1 LQLDCKTKKLH
12 TPGKTVNISSTG
24 VLFNAQ
30 NELTLGPGID
40 LVLDWP
46 VLLEGYTAL
55 RLHLRG
61 SIVRA
66 SGRQAAFEIVKYK
79 FQTTKRPPTPESW
92 SVKSFE
98 RLPLTARER
107 ETVLLVTEGYK
118 NHEMAEKM
126 GISEQTTKNHLHS
139 IFEKLG
145 VADRLELALYAIHES
160 LRD

>member
-1 LQLDCKTKKLH
+1 VGDPTTRREGEKRARTRFALELQLDCKTKKLH

-66 SGRQAAFEIVKYK
+66 SGRQAAFEIVQVYVPDDEA
-79 FQTTKRPPTPESW
+79 T
-92 SVKSFE
+92 
-98 RLPLTARER
+98 
-107 ETVLLVTEGYK
+107 
-118 NHEMAEKM
+118 
-126 GISEQTTKNHLHS
+126 
-139 IFEKLG
+139 
-145 VADRLELALYAIHES
+145 ADRILVGQIFRTFAS
-160 LRD
+160 DRP

>member
-1 LQLDCKTKKLH
+1 
-12 TPGKTVNISSTG
+12 
-24 VLFNAQ
+24 
-30 NELTLGPGID
+30 
-40 LVLDWP
+40 
-46 VLLEGYTAL
+46 
-55 RLHLRG
+55 
-61 SIVRA
+61 
-66 SGRQAAFEIVKYK
+66 
-79 FQTTKRPPTPESW
+79 
-92 SVKSFE
+92 
-98 RLPLTARER
+98 LPLTARER